1 MLCIAFPCLWV
12 ACSPLKLERQTGVE
26 PAMLC
31 IAFPCLLGRVFE
43 LSIPKKVMA
52 TIDMATINFF
62 ESGKRDSN
70 PRPLAWEA
78 NALPT
83 ELLPRCCFC
92 LRRYNFYFKVGCC
105 FAIFSTRTT
114 ILLYFGNASPRS
126 STSTAFSTVESLR
139 LMNLTCS
146 HIPSSW

>member
-1 MLCIAFPCLWV
+1 MATITFSGAVNGARTRDASASLFLI
-12 ACSPLKLERQTGVE
+12 
-26 PAMLC
+26 
-31 IAFPCLLGRVFE
+31 LLGRGFS
-43 LSIPKKVMA
+43 LFISKKNNGHHWHG
-52 TIDMATINFF
+52 DHYFF
-62 ESGKRDSN
+62 KSGKRGSN

-114 ILLYFGNASPRS
+114 ILLYFGNDSPCS